1 MVTKILL
8 VMTGRARTKK
18 KHHLGGRRRRR
29 GGGGADDDDD
39 DGSVVSHAR
48 RRWWWWFFVGGVRVE
63 NARGQPKRGGSAR
76 CVWCCFFVRARF
88 LRRDRE
94 ILEKMKSLSL
104 SSRRSQTHRSLL
116 LWNRQRRRDH
126 QRAAGVDELQ
136 NPADA
141 NRGGI
146 PRDDRT
152 RVDSVRGIA
161 VRLNGFAFDM
171 HEMSGWR

>member
-1 MVTKILL
+1 MCL
-8 VMTGRARTKK
+8 V
-18 KHHLGGRRRRR
+18 L
-29 GGGGADDDDD
+29 
-39 DGSVVSHAR
+39 
-48 RRWWWWFFVGGVRVE
+48 
-63 NARGQPKRGGSAR
+63 
-76 CVWCCFFVRARF
+76 F
-88 LRRDRE
+88 LRRSRAFFKKRSGNSRKNE
-94 ILEKMKSLSL
+94 MSLSHPVGL
-104 SSRRSQTHRSLL
+104 THRSLL

-171 HEMSGWR
+171 HEIANGNTRVFRVLKG